1 MSEHTFPQFRK
12 LKNNKSYYKITSE
25 RTFIELQSIGVG
37 FFKINIKASKYPEII
52 LIQDMLNF
60 SNNYKLSSEEEFNT
74 IQVRIINE

>member
-1 MSEHTFPQFRK
+1 MSEPTFPQFRK

-25 RTFIELQSIGVG
+25 RTFIELQSIGDR
-37 FFKINIKASKYPEII
+37 FFKIDIKASKYPEII

>member
-25 RTFIELQSIGVG
+25 RTFIELQSIGDG

-74 IQVRIINE
+74 IQVMIINE

>member
-25 RTFIELQSIGVG
+25 RTFIELQSIGDG

>member
-25 RTFIELQSIGVG
+25 RTFIELQSIGDG
-37 FFKINIKASKYPEII
+37 FFKIDIKASKYPEII

-74 IQVRIINE
+74 IQVRLMNE

>member
-25 RTFIELQSIGVG
+25 RTFIELQSIGFG

>member
-25 RTFIELQSIGVG
+25 RTFIELQSIGDG

-74 IQVRIINE
+74 IQVRLMNE